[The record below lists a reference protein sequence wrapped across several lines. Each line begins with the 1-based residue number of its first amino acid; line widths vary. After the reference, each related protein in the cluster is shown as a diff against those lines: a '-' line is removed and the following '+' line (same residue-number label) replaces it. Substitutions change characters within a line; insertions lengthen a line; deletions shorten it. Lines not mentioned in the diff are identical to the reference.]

1 MSITPYLNLIT
12 SEHRQKPRFISFLS
26 SALNKIDDGMNAANY
41 IPDAFDV
48 DTAIGVQQDV
58 LGQVIGQLRDIGVPL
73 TSSSSILDDDHYRVV
88 LKAKIARN
96 QWDGT
101 IGQIYDIWNGA
112 FPGST
117 LQIIDNQDMSM
128 QAVVTNL
135 TDNLDTELVTAGL
148 IIPKPMGVTLI
159 IIADTNISETQ
170 FVGSLVV
177 EDDVYS
183 LRVHSANNSTALTGS
198 TQ

>member
-1 MSITPYLNLIT
+1 MAIQKYLNLIT
-12 SEHRQKPRFISFLS
+12 SEHQNKPKFNAWLS
-26 SALNKIDDGMNAANY
+26 AALNKVDDGITAANS
-41 IPDAFDV
+41 IPTAFDI
-48 DTAIGVQQDV
+48 DTAVGVQLDI
-58 LGQVIGQLRDIGVPL
+58 LGQAIGQLRDIGVPL
-73 TSSSSILDDDHYRVV
+73 TSASSILDDDHYRLV

-112 FPGST
+112 FPNSA

-135 TDNLDTELVTAGL
+135 TDNLSTELVTAGL

-159 IIADTNISETQ
+159 IIADTTISEELYFGAIVSGGDITTITTQ
-170 FVGSLVV
+170 NP
-177 EDDVYS
+177 
-183 LRVHSANNSTALTGS
+183 A
-198 TQ
+198 

>member
-12 SEHRQKPRFISFLS
+12 SEHNQKSKFMAFLT
-26 SALNKIDDGMNAANY
+26 SALDKINDGMTAANS
-41 IPDAFDV
+41 ISNAFDV
-48 DTAIGVQQDV
+48 DSAIGVQQDT

-73 TSSSSILDDDHYRVV
+73 TGSSSILDDDHYRIV

-117 LQIIDNQDMSM
+117 LQIIDNQDMTM

-135 TDNLDTELVTAGL
+135 TDNLSVELVTAGL
-148 IIPKPMGVTLI
+148 IVPRPMGVTLI
-159 IIADTNISETQ
+159 IIADTNISDSPY
-170 FVGSLVV
+170 FGGLISS
-177 EDDVYS
+177 DDFYNLTAS
-183 LRVHSANNSTALTGS
+183 ESDDSTTLLMS